1 MNSKIKNE
9 NVYGYVVQAVGPI
22 IDVQF
27 KEGELPSILTCLIV
41 EKGENKTLT
50 LEVEQHIGDDTVRCV
65 AMGPTEGIVRG
76 MKVLNTKN
84 PICVPVGEETLGRMF
99 NVLGSSIDELGDDAF
114 KNSLRMPIHRKPPLF
129 EEQETKSEILETGI
143 KVIDLLCPYVKGG
156 KVGLFGGA
164 GVGKTVLIQ
173 ELINNIATV
182 QHGISVFAGVGE
194 RSREGNDL
202 YNEMKQTGVLNKTAL
217 VYGQMNEVPG
227 ARMRVALTALTI
239 AEYFRDNMHLDVL
252 FFIDNIYRFTQ
263 AGSEV
268 SALIGRMPSAVGYQP
283 TLATEMGQLQERITS
298 TKNGSITSIQAVYV
312 PADDLTDP
320 APATTFSHLD
330 AKTVLDRNTAALGIY
345 PAVDPLES
353 SSVILDPKI
362 IGEEHYNVARAVQSI
377 LQRYKELQDIIAIL
391 GVDELSEDDKII
403 VARARRIRNFLS
415 QPFHVA
421 ESYSGYSGK
430 YVKLK
435 DTIRSFKAILSG
447 DYDKYPE
454 DAFLYAGTIEDVVV
468 KAGK

>member
-41 EKGENKTLT
+41 EKDENKTLT

-421 ESYSGYSGK
+421 ESYSGYSENM
-430 YVKLK
+430 LN
-435 DTIRSFKAILSG
+435 
-447 DYDKYPE
+447 
-454 DAFLYAGTIEDVVV
+454 
-468 KAGK
+468 